1 MHIVWKSSKIYHL
14 FFQILAFSN
23 IFLSYWSWHVL
34 CLATLIDLCC
44 EMRLFLLFS
53 NTVRSFD
60 FFAVQVSK
68 IPLCLHRHHHP
79 NVRLAVLQ
87 NIGQKVTIS
96 NFALWDL
103 RSSEALSVYLHAQ
116 LCPLDDW
123 LKLIS
128 IFFRSVPNFIFQ
140 LQSCSVCEEESYG
153 VVSPCVTSN
162 AVKCDN

>member
-1 MHIVWKSSKIYHL
+1 MSHLSIFQFWYFAPIFVLLELACPGVWQHWL
-14 FFQILAFSN
+14 
-23 IFLSYWSWHVL
+23 
-34 CLATLIDLCC
+34 TPCC
-44 EMRLFLLFS
+44 EMRLFLRFS

>member
-1 MHIVWKSSKIYHL
+1 M
-14 FFQILAFSN
+14 
-23 IFLSYWSWHVL
+23 
-34 CLATLIDLCC
+34 
-44 EMRLFLLFS
+44 
-53 NTVRSFD
+53 RSFD

-103 RSSEALSVYLHAQ
+103 RSSEALYVYLHAQ

-128 IFFRSVPNFIFQ
+128 IFFSLCPKLHFPIAKLLCLRRRILRCGVSLCHIKCCKVWQLDLNVGCSRGNHDRRFKAENFTWWRKKQPFQ
-140 LQSCSVCEEESYG
+140 IGWTTPKTHLG
-153 VVSPCVTSN
+153 P
-162 AVKCDN
+162 